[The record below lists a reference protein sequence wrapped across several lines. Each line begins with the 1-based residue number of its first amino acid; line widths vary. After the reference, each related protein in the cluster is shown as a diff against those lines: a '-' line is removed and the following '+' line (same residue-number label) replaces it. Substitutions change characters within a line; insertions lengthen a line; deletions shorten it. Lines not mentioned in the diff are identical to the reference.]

1 MVRVAG
7 LQLLSMLIAAS
18 FALLAFWFRD
28 YLSLRM
34 SPSRKATRRVLAYGA
49 AILLAAVLLWTLLA
63 RIGVWDFAKRI
74 ESPPILSLLV
84 AFHVGASVLSFWVKR
99 TQSYNWMWATAL
111 IPAPIVWLLLL
122 ELSLLSDHGL
132 DIVTL
137 RFSFFGAALL
147 WAASMFVAIF
157 RTRHREMPLDDLDFV
172 VVFGSLSH
180 WLAICV
186 LPLALFVLE

>member
-1 MVRVAG
+1 
-7 LQLLSMLIAAS
+7 MLIAAS

-49 AILLAAVLLWTLLA
+49 AILLAAVFLWTLLA
-63 RIGVWDFAKRI
+63 RIGVWDFARRI
-74 ESPPILSLLV
+74 ESPPILFLLI
-84 AFHVGASVLSFWVKR
+84 AFHFAASVPSLWVKW
-99 TQSYNWMWATAL
+99 TESHNWMWATAL

-122 ELSLLSDHGL
+122 ELTLLSNHGL
-132 DIVTL
+132 DITVL
-137 RFSFFGAALL
+137 GFSFFGAALL
-147 WAASMFVAIF
+147 WAISMYAAII
-157 RTRHREMPLDDLDFV
+157 RTRHREMPLDDLDFA

-186 LPLALFVLE
+186 LPLALFVLA